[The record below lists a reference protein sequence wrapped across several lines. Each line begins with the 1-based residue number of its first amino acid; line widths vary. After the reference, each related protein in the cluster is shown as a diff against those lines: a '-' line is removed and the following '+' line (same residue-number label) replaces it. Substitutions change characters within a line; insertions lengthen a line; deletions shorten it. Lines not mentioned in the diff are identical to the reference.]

1 MKLRDMNPSISF
13 WFWSPWK
20 ISLRLEN
27 LWYDIVRHSHV
38 SSCLFH
44 KSFRIMWT
52 GLFHHLLIP
61 KQNQTVLVSWLFF
74 FPFMLLTARSICWLS
89 RILPRVGKM
98 SGARFAFF
106 RALACSGYSSS
117 ICINSDSLVL
127 VVRDARLFMTPVG
140 MAAKHALVCIL
151 PRLRYFSTWFSFR
164 CTLFCLLFQLLCTSF

>member
-1 MKLRDMNPSISF
+1 MKLQDMNPSISF

-117 ICINSDSLVL
+117 ICINFHDSCRNGSKTCIGVHTSAIEIFQYLVL
-127 VVRDARLFMTPVG
+127 
-140 MAAKHALVCIL
+140 
-151 PRLRYFSTWFSFR
+151 
-164 CTLFCLLFQLLCTSF
+164 FQVYSEL